1 MLDQSGPA
9 RGVSFD
15 CCVAGRGSNVRQ
27 LVQSAT
33 PTDSKK
39 RKLNLPGLRAAAPSR
54 KAVKRLAVALPA
66 IAVIGAVVASQIH
79 PGKDDPARSAAFQ
92 VQSNHVAKSTRAG
105 KPQPKGAHA
114 TRVAPKWTRS
124 VSPHNVEVT
133 HARKV
138 HVRRPRPICAGRSGM
153 LPANFG
159 KIVAFLTAHGYTKMA
174 AAGIAG
180 NIYQESKG
188 NPESVGTGGG
198 GLIGWTPLP
207 AGFVTGNV
215 AADLH
220 TQLEALLRYNQQWAT
235 YIPALNAATT
245 PAQAAYIYMADFE
258 RPGLPA
264 AYNRQGA
271 AEAVAHACGM
281 MG

>member
-1 MLDQSGPA
+1 M
-9 RGVSFD
+9 
-15 CCVAGRGSNVRQ
+15 
-27 LVQSAT
+27 QSAT

-39 RKLNLPGLRAAAPSR
+39 RKLNLPSLRAAAPSR

-124 VSPHNVEVT
+124 VSAHNVEVT

-207 AGFVTGNV
+207 AGFV
-215 AADLH
+215 
-220 TQLEALLRYNQQWAT
+220 
-235 YIPALNAATT
+235 
-245 PAQAAYIYMADFE
+245 
-258 RPGLPA
+258 
-264 AYNRQGA
+264 
-271 AEAVAHACGM
+271 
-281 MG
+281 